1 MTTTTEHPRRRRTRY
16 RVGAIAIAAAALLVG
31 VAAATADSGPSEP
44 SGPKASGIYDV
55 STEQW
60 AYYAGIQAA
69 RGTPID
75 VPTSWTLSDMQV
87 AQLSDPEPAE

>member
-1 MTTTTEHPRRRRTRY
+1 MTTTTEHPYRRRLLSGL
-16 RVGAIAIAAAALLVG
+16 GATVTAAAALLVG
-31 VAAATADSGPSEP
+31 FAAATAGSGSSEP
-44 SGPKASGIYDV
+44 SGPKPSGIYAV

-75 VPTSWTLSDMQV
+75 VSTSWTLSDMQV

>member
-1 MTTTTEHPRRRRTRY
+1 MTTTKRPDRSLLLVRTG
-16 RVGAIAIAAAALLVG
+16 VTLTAAAALVVG
-31 VAAATADSGPSEP
+31 FAAGTAGSGKSEP
-44 SGPKASGIYDV
+44 SGPKPSGIYAV

-60 AYYAGIQAA
+60 AYYAGIRAA

-87 AQLSDPEPAE
+87 AQLSGPEPAE